1 MKKKFLRSVVI
12 LILMAV
18 VTGTLPITAFA
29 ENSNSENTKT
39 PAMPSCRYQTHV
51 QNVGWQDYVAEGEM
65 SGTEGRSFRLEGI
78 RIDLDPAG
86 YDLGIQY
93 QTHIQN
99 IGWEVDVDGNGW
111 KTANQFSGT
120 EGRGYRL
127 EAIQMKLTGAD
138 ADRFDIYY
146 QVHAQNIGWM
156 NWAKDGELAGSAGLS
171 YRLEGIRIK
180 IVKKGTWVA
189 KMPRYAAAYVE
200 DPYQLPAVPDD
211 MVTIVFQES
220 DPKFVSGRGIYHRMV
235 VRKGTIVTP
244 PELPHSDDARFTA
257 LSWGFNTVPGG
268 YIEYDFSKPVMYD
281 ETLYPGWSDYYGDD
295 KIASYVFKYT
305 DQSTYNTNYCTP
317 HDSHYSYQTGA
328 GGNEGWYEICI
339 NKGSIFE
346 AIPNGRKEKDRT
358 FLYWTLDDSDGID
371 EPFDF
376 SQPVEGDKTFK
387 AVYETADLNL
397 INVYNDH
404 GLRVDLSI
412 ANDDYTDWNCFVSN
426 SSGHEYIVYLGGE
439 TGYKYQTM
447 SSGIYV
453 HPEDKDTVYKSFNTY
468 WRTYDPSER
477 ASVDGL
483 TLNLIIGDNT
493 THEYWYPTLHLSAET
508 ISQLNR

>member
-1 MKKKFLRSVVI
+1 MKKKVLRRLVVF
-12 LILMAV
+12 ILMVAM
-18 VTGTLPITAFA
+18 TGSLPITAFA
-29 ENSNSENTKT
+29 ENGNSDNTQIQAT
-39 PAMPSCRYQTHV
+39 PSCSYQTHV
-51 QNVGWQDYVAEGEM
+51 QNIGWQDYVAEGEM
-65 SGTEGRSFRLEGI
+65 SGTEGMSYRLEGI
-78 RIDLDPAG
+78 RIALDAAG

-111 KTANQFSGT
+111 KTSNQFSGT
-120 EGRGYRL
+120 EGRSYRL

-138 ADRFDIYY
+138 ADQFDLYY
-146 QVHAQNIGWM
+146 QVHTENIGWM

-189 KMPRYAAAYVE
+189 KMPKYAAAYVE
-200 DPYQLPAVPDD
+200 DPYQLPEPADD
-211 MVTIVFQES
+211 MVTIVFQET
-220 DPKFVSGRGIYHRMV
+220 DPKYVSGRGIYQRLV

-244 PELPHSDDARFTA
+244 PELPDDGDPSFTA
-257 LSWGFNTVPGG
+257 LYWGIHTIHGT
-268 YIEYDFSKPVMYD
+268 IEYDFTKPVMYD
-281 ETLYPGWSDYYGDD
+281 MTLYPGWSDYHGNDD
-295 KIASYVFKYT
+295 NLASYVFKYT

-339 NKGSIFE
+339 NKGTIFE

-358 FLYWTLDDSDGID
+358 FLYWTLDDDDGID
-371 EPFDF
+371 EHFDF
-376 SQPVEGDKTFK
+376 SQPVEGNKTFK

-426 SSGHEYIVYLGGE
+426 TSGHEYIVYLGGE
-439 TGYKYQTM
+439 TGYQYQTM

-453 HPEDKDTVYKSFNTY
+453 KPEDTDMVYKSFNTY
-468 WRTYDPSER
+468 WRTYNPSEK

-483 TLNLIIGDNT
+483 TLNLIIADST
-493 THEYWYPTLHLSAET
+493 THEYWYPTLHLSADT
-508 ISQLNR
+508 ITQLNR